1 MPPEGAADG
10 ASAHSAGPGF
20 FCLSVYVVVGLVVW
34 GGGGKVNKI
43 KVGQTEADACYHTS
57 WIKGLVNF
65 APTRLAGCKK
75 ANLQRRLFGSSPLAS
90 KCANKYGKTGYR
102 LT

>member
-10 ASAHSAGPGF
+10 ANAHSARPWF
-20 FCLSVYVVVGLVVW
+20 FGLSVLVVVGLVVW

-57 WIKGLVNF
+57 WTKGSVNF
-65 APTRLAGCKK
+65 APTRPAVRVLARVK
-75 ANLQRRLFGSSPLAS
+75 
-90 KCANKYGKTGYR
+90 YR
-102 LT
+102 LPPFLVEQN